1 MIDPSPI
8 LALAPMAGITDWP
21 MRLLCA
27 EQGCNYTTTEMVSA
41 MGYLTAPDSLYVYQ
55 YLLAVHPDEPRPA
68 VQLFGHHP
76 DLMGQA
82 AQRLSELGRFSA
94 IDINMGC
101 PARKVTGSGSGS
113 ALMRDLPLC
122 AQIITA
128 VRKSTVLPVTVKM
141 RLGWDNDHLCAP
153 ELAHI
158 AQECGAD
165 LLTVHGRTREQQYAG
180 QADWQAVACVKQAVR
195 PACLA
200 RDRLRRAGHRPWSAG
215 QSLFVCADP
224 RGAGRA
230 ASRLSYL

>member
-41 MGYLTAPDSLYVYQ
+41 MGYLTASDSLYVYQ

-113 ALMRDLPLC
+113 AD
-122 AQIITA
+122 A
-128 VRKSTVLPVTVKM
+128 
-141 RLGWDNDHLCAP
+141 
-153 ELAHI
+153 
-158 AQECGAD
+158 
-165 LLTVHGRTREQQYAG
+165 
-180 QADWQAVACVKQAVR
+180 
-195 PACLA
+195 
-200 RDRLRRAGHRPWSAG
+200 
-215 QSLFVCADP
+215 
-224 RGAGRA
+224 
-230 ASRLSYL
+230 